1 MSGHSKWATTK
12 RKKAAI
18 DAKRGKIFTR
28 IAKLITIAARDGG
41 GNPESNASLRMAI
54 DNAKA
59 QSLPKENIERAIQKG
74 IGGGTGSNIEE
85 ISYEAYGPG
94 GVGIIIECLTDNKN
108 RTISEVKAALNK
120 RGGTMASQGSVS
132 FNFQK
137 RGEIIID
144 ESKNDIKGEELE
156 MVIIEA
162 GALDFEKDE
171 NIYVVYTDFK
181 DLNKVKVA
189 LETENIVLDSIES
202 TMYPTGKIDIPEEK
216 ADSLNNLLDALDEL
230 DDVNKVYANVAQLIG
245 SYEVTNLAKIRN
257 LVIWLFRNFVG
268 GG

>member
-12 RKKAAI
+12 RKKALI
-18 DAKRGKIFTR
+18 DAKRGKVFTR

-41 GNPESNASLRMAI
+41 GNPDSNASLRMAI
-54 DNAKA
+54 DNARA

-74 IGGGTGSNIEE
+74 VGGGAGSNIEE

-108 RTISEVKAALNK
+108 RTIADIKAILNK
-120 RGGTMASQGSVS
+120 RGGSMASQGSVS

-144 ESKNDIKGEELE
+144 EAKNTLKGDDLE
-156 MVIIEA
+156 MAIVDA
-162 GALDFEKDE
+162 GAIDFEKDE
-171 NIYVVYTDFK
+171 NIYVVYTEFK

-189 LETENIVLDSIES
+189 LESESIVLDSIEH
-202 TMYPTGKIDIPEEK
+202 TMYPTNTVDIPEDK
-216 ADSLNNLLDALDEL
+216 SDSLHKLLDSLDEL
-230 DDVNKVYANVAQLIG
+230 DDVNKVYSNAN
-245 SYEVTNLAKIRN
+245 
-257 LVIWLFRNFVG
+257 
-268 GG
+268 